1 MASQSEA
8 ALENGLLATL
18 QQMNYEYVHIEEEK
32 NLYSNFKRQL
42 EKHNRK
48 KLEEF
53 GRTDF
58 TDAEFDKI
66 LIYLEGG
73 TRFEKAKK
81 LRDLFPLE
89 LETGDRVWVEFLN
102 RTQWC
107 QNEFQVSNQIL
118 EIW

>member
-8 ALENGLLATL
+8 ALENGLLANL

-66 LIYLEGG
+66 LIS
-73 TRFEKAKK
+73 RQ
-81 LRDLFPLE
+81 
-89 LETGDRVWVEFLN
+89 GDRRLSERVG
-102 RTQWC
+102 TG
-107 QNEFQVSNQIL
+107 VSAY
-118 EIW
+118 